1 MNSHSG
7 EKCVARVTC
16 DNEAD
21 EELSICV
28 LETLSDVTG
37 RDPISENFHLDDLVD
52 LEYLDSL
59 GHYKPDQWFEIDFD
73 WGGYR
78 ILVSNSSHIEVW
90 CDAEMY
96 AERRDDLLPA
106 SMRSNSDSSPD
117 SSAKADAR
125 EPARQDRTRKSENRS

>member
-7 EKCVARVTC
+7 EKCVARVTYN
-16 DNEAD
+16 DEPH

-28 LETLSDVTG
+28 LKTLSDVTG
-37 RDPISENFHLDDLVD
+37 RCPITENFYLDEVIDLD
-52 LEYLDSL
+52 YLDSL
-59 GHYKPDQWFEIDFD
+59 GHYKPDQRFEIDFD

-96 AERRDDLLPA
+96 AERRDALLPA
-106 SMRSNSDSSPD
+106 SMRSSSDTSL
-117 SSAKADAR
+117 KADAR
-125 EPARQDRTRKSENRS
+125 ESGRQSRTEEFENWSSH